1 MKHLTCLYLTLLF
14 ACLSEARILQSLSI
28 TNQLGNGRAILL
40 EVERNDAVDA
50 WMKEQ
55 EELDITEVASHL
67 PPDMREAFL
76 KMDKGDPIRPEFVDE
91 FRVSVKTPEGG
102 LRILKTVR
110 SPGIPLI
117 PLKKAP
123 LDTPFLIKPID
134 FVEMRNGGFCFFY
147 KRSFDVAPW
156 ISPRVFLST
165 WEPTADGE
173 FHEKNEQTLYSTSHV
188 YGGQFCTIN
197 EALYAVFCYVGR
209 GSEKFDFWRIGE
221 SEAIREKYS
230 PIPVPAEWQSMTN
243 RVISVS
249 TNHLSG
255 GYSFVAKAERNYR
268 CKRIYSWG
276 RNENE
281 SGLENRTQTNTN
293 DSFATGYP
301 IVTGT
306 DRYTWTI
313 LGLDDRTIETS
324 ADERLYYSAQGLFWP
339 HADTEPDRI
348 LDVYRNDKGV
358 IYLANE
364 RFDGFTVWTYKHEWD
379 LLNVE
384 TVFGPSFRK
393 PVAGA
398 TFHPIGESLYLQIDF
413 ENGTTDYWKIDGQ
426 DAEKLQA
433 PPLGLKKQTS
443 KREDAG

>member
-1 MKHLTCLYLTLLF
+1 MIRKLLGVLIFFFSLAFSNHANAEHPSPPIERQSKLLSVTTNLIEGPCRLVSTVHRYWKPETNGYAPSCYDTLRVYVDSPEGQQKLFWDSEYGYPENEPESREEFELFSKVEVGRDQFNRLLILYSSQSGYFIGKPKYHLSVWEKDSKWNFKKCYQT
-14 ACLSEARILQSLSI
+14 S
-28 TNQLGNGRAILL
+28 
-40 EVERNDAVDA
+40 
-50 WMKEQ
+50 
-55 EELDITEVASHL
+55 
-67 PPDMREAFL
+67 
-76 KMDKGDPIRPEFVDE
+76 
-91 FRVSVKTPEGG
+91 VSVGFPPTYGTRFFSDSKGSTYLVSCVAGEKG
-102 LRILKTVR
+102 
-110 SPGIPLI
+110 
-117 PLKKAP
+117 
-123 LDTPFLIKPID
+123 
-134 FVEMRNGGFCFFY
+134 FV
-147 KRSFDVAPW
+147 
-156 ISPRVFLST
+156 
-165 WEPTADGE
+165 
-173 FHEKNEQTLYSTSHV
+173 
-188 YGGQFCTIN
+188 
-197 EALYAVFCYVGR
+197 
-209 GSEKFDFWRIGE
+209 FWRIGKT
-221 SEAIREKYS
+221 EAIREKGS

-313 LGLDDRTIETS
+313 LGLDDRIIETS

-364 RFDGFTVWTYKHEWD
+364 RFDGFTVYARYGRWRRV
-379 LLNVE
+379 NVE

-413 ENGTTDYWKIDGQ
+413 ENGTTDYWKIEGQ

>member
-91 FRVSVKTPEGG
+91 FRVSLKTPEGG

-255 GYSFVAKAERNYR
+255 GYSFVAKAERYYNGER
-268 CKRIYSWG
+268 LVGQKG
-276 RNENE
+276 EKM
-281 SGLENRTQTNTN
+281 GAANTN
-293 DSFATGYP
+293 GSSATGYP
-301 IVTGT
+301 ILTARDEFSWIILVPNNRSIK
-306 DRYTWTI
+306 RY
-313 LGLDDRTIETS
+313 S
-324 ADERLYYSAQGLFWP
+324 YSYPYYSAQGLFWP
-339 HADTEPDRI
+339 HADTNPDRI
-348 LDVYRNDKGV
+348 LDVYRNDKGI

-398 TFHPIGESLYLQIDF
+398 TFHPIGERLYLQIDF
-413 ENGTTDYWKIDGQ
+413 ENGTTDYWKIEGQ

>member
-1 MKHLTCLYLTLLF
+1 MDNRICLFSVFILSTFFSCSTCF
-14 ACLSEARILQSLSI
+14 ACLFTEEHFPTNVVRSKVLSVV
-28 TNQLGNGRAILL
+28 TNQIEGGFSVVST
-40 EVERNDAVDA
+40 VERHWQRNERNGSENLRYFD
-50 WMKEQ
+50 
-55 EELDITEVASHL
+55 T
-67 PPDMREAFL
+67 
-76 KMDKGDPIRPEFVDE
+76 
-91 FRVSVKTPEGG
+91 FRVVAETPAGRQKLIFDSEPIGQNAG
-102 LRILKTVR
+102 TRRVSPLFHMLDVLRDQDNRLLILYTHT
-110 SPGIPLI
+110 PGI
-117 PLKKAP
+117 
-123 LDTPFLIKPID
+123 
-134 FVEMRNGGFCFFY
+134 
-147 KRSFDVAPW
+147 DVAVAFYLIEVWNITPQNELQKAY
-156 ISPRVFLST
+156 SAELFELFNST
-165 WEPTADGE
+165 LGAR
-173 FHEKNEQTLYSTSHV
+173 F
-188 YGGQFCTIN
+188 
-197 EALYAVFCYVGR
+197 YVDQKGLPYVVTYVAR
-209 GSEKFDFWRIGE
+209 NRSIQFWRIGE

-255 GYSFVAKAERNYR
+255 GYSFVAKAERYYNGER
-268 CKRIYSWG
+268 LVGQKG
-276 RNENE
+276 EKM
-281 SGLENRTQTNTN
+281 GAANTN
-293 DSFATGYP
+293 GSSATGYP
-301 IVTGT
+301 ILTARDEFSWIILVPNNRSIK
-306 DRYTWTI
+306 RY
-313 LGLDDRTIETS
+313 S
-324 ADERLYYSAQGLFWP
+324 YSYPYYSAQGLFWP
-339 HADTEPDRI
+339 HADTNPDRI
-348 LDVYRNDKGV
+348 LDVYRNGKGI